1 VVAGVFPAWTGA
13 ALVAV
18 GIAGA
23 IAANARVPGHVSYLN
38 AAAMGMILAYLGLL
52 VMLGART

>member
-1 VVAGVFPAWTGA
+1 MFPAWTGA

-18 GIAGA
+18 AIAGA
-23 IAANARVPGHVSYLN
+23 IAANARVPGSLSYAN

-52 VMLGART
+52 VVLGARA